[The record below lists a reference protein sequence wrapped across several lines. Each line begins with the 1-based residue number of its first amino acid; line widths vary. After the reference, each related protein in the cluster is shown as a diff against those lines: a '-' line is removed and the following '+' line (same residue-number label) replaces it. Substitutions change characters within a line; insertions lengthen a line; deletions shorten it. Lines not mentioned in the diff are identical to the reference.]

1 MKFDSRIYV
10 AGNRGMVG
18 SAITRVLRSRGYN
31 NLILRNSDELDLR
44 NQREVK
50 NFFNKEKP
58 EYVFLAAARVGGIKA
73 NDIFRAEFI
82 YDNLMIQNN
91 VIHQAH
97 LNNVKKLLFLG
108 SSCIYPREA
117 PQPMKEG
124 HLMTGK
130 LEYTN
135 EAYATAKIAG
145 LKMCENYSLQYGDDF
160 IALMPSNLYGTHDN
174 FNLETSHVMSA
185 MIKKFHMASLI
196 EKGCKNEVLDD
207 IRQESGG
214 KAEDFLEKH
223 GIEEG
228 KITLWG
234 SGNPRREFLFVEDLA
249 DAAVFMM
256 ENVSFKDIIKDISD
270 ELRNTHIN
278 IGSGKDLSISE
289 LARKIAEITGFRGL
303 IFWDETKPDGTPRKL
318 LDVSRAKKFGWKAK
332 TPLEEGMRI
341 MYNWYKKSDHPG
353 KTHESET

>member
-1 MKFDSRIYV
+1 MNINSRIYV
-10 AGNRGMVG
+10 AGHRGMVG
-18 SAITRVLRSRGYN
+18 SAITRELRSRGYN
-31 NLILRNSDELDLR
+31 NLILRSSDELDLR
-44 NQREVK
+44 NQKDVE
-50 NFFNKEKP
+50 NFFKKEKP

-73 NDIFRAEFI
+73 NNTFRAEFI

-117 PQPMKEG
+117 PQPMKEE
-124 HLMTGK
+124 HLLTGK

-145 LKMCENYSLQYGDDF
+145 LKMCENYALQYGDNF
-160 IALMPSNLYGTHDN
+160 IAIMPSNLYGTHDN

-196 EKGCKNEVLDD
+196 EKGRKNEVFDAVQ
-207 IRQESGG
+207 QESGG
-214 KAEDFLEKH
+214 RPENFLEKH
-223 GIEEG
+223 GVG
-228 KITLWG
+228 KNKITLWG

-256 ENVSFKDIIKDISD
+256 RKISFKEIIKDISG

-289 LARKIAEITGFRGL
+289 LARKTAEITDFRGS
-303 IFWDETKPDGTPRKL
+303 ICWDETKPDGTPRKL
-318 LDVSRAKKFGWKAK
+318 LDVSRAEKFGWKAK
-332 TPLEEGMRI
+332 TSLDEGMRI
-341 MYNWYKKSDHPG
+341 MYNWYKSRDK
-353 KTHESET
+353 KF